1 MKKLTAL
8 ILALSL
14 FASLS
19 ACGGS
24 AEQEQPSAPV
34 GSEAAQTSTQPVSQ
48 DEEQSPVVIATTIA
62 WSGWDPTVN
71 GTQANCMVYDL
82 IYDRLVDPHADG
94 VYTPRL
100 ATSWENSDDYM
111 TAIFHLD
118 ENAVWHDGE
127 PVTAEDVV
135 WTVKYYTDPN
145 GPSTI
150 PGYFNYLVGTDS
162 TGYRVEGEEFGAVAV
177 DDHTVEFHLKQPKR
191 VNAILDEMHRY
202 FFTLPSHIYGQY
214 TSEQLKDTSIW
225 AAPVGS
231 GPFIYAAEIA
241 ASQVE
246 FTRNDNY
253 WRDHGNVKNIIVAV
267 KDSASLI
274 AGLESGEVDVV
285 PGFGSSISVVDWD
298 TCQALSNVTS
308 ESIKTF
314 AFTGMFINVSNE
326 KLSDTRVRQA
336 MNYAIDRETIVN
348 QLLAGQGEVTYT
360 MLPPSHPYYNQD
372 LEVTSYDPEKARA
385 LLEEANWDFNTELTI
400 DAATGIRTQLALL
413 IQQYLSDIGMKT
425 KVDTMDSNNVLANLR
440 SHDFELGIMGASGTT
455 SPYTQ
460 DYFVT
465 AGHANNFGAMTD
477 PTIGDLFAQAKSSM
491 DAEEERELV
500 NQAQQ
505 EIVDEA
511 PIIFIFTTNNLSA
524 FNNRLSNVIT
534 ERWATVSIGAYDWV
548 I

>member
-1 MKKLTAL
+1 M
-8 ILALSL
+8 
-14 FASLS
+14 
-19 ACGGS
+19 
-24 AEQEQPSAPV
+24 
-34 GSEAAQTSTQPVSQ
+34 
-48 DEEQSPVVIATTIA
+48 
-62 WSGWDPTVN
+62 
-71 GTQANCMVYDL
+71 
-82 IYDRLVDPHADG
+82 
-94 VYTPRL
+94 
-100 ATSWENSDDYM
+100 
-111 TAIFHLD
+111 
-118 ENAVWHDGE
+118 
-127 PVTAEDVV
+127 
-135 WTVKYYTDPN
+135 
-145 GPSTI
+145 
-150 PGYFNYLVGTDS
+150 
-162 TGYRVEGEEFGAVAV
+162 
-177 DDHTVEFHLKQPKR
+177 
-191 VNAILDEMHRY
+191 
-202 FFTLPSHIYGQY
+202 
-214 TSEQLKDTSIW
+214 
-225 AAPVGS
+225 
-231 GPFIYAAEIA
+231 
-241 ASQVE
+241 
-246 FTRNDNY
+246 
-253 WRDHGNVKNIIVAV
+253 KNIIVAV

-477 PTIGDLFAQAKSSM
+477 PTIGELFAQAKSSM

>member
-1 MKKLTAL
+1 
-8 ILALSL
+8 
-14 FASLS
+14 
-19 ACGGS
+19 
-24 AEQEQPSAPV
+24 
-34 GSEAAQTSTQPVSQ
+34 
-48 DEEQSPVVIATTIA
+48 
-62 WSGWDPTVN
+62 
-71 GTQANCMVYDL
+71 
-82 IYDRLVDPHADG
+82 
-94 VYTPRL
+94 
-100 ATSWENSDDYM
+100 
-111 TAIFHLD
+111 
-118 ENAVWHDGE
+118 
-127 PVTAEDVV
+127 
-135 WTVKYYTDPN
+135 
-145 GPSTI
+145 
-150 PGYFNYLVGTDS
+150 
-162 TGYRVEGEEFGAVAV
+162 
-177 DDHTVEFHLKQPKR
+177 
-191 VNAILDEMHRY
+191 
-202 FFTLPSHIYGQY
+202 
-214 TSEQLKDTSIW
+214 
-225 AAPVGS
+225 
-231 GPFIYAAEIA
+231 
-241 ASQVE
+241 
-246 FTRNDNY
+246 
-253 WRDHGNVKNIIVAV
+253 
-267 KDSASLI
+267 
-274 AGLESGEVDVV
+274 
-285 PGFGSSISVVDWD
+285 
-298 TCQALSNVTS
+298 
-308 ESIKTF
+308 
-314 AFTGMFINVSNE
+314 MFINVSNE

-477 PTIGDLFAQAKSSM
+477 PTIGELFAQAKSSM